1 MGFHV
6 NMEHGQDQGRSTI
19 TGRRRHC
26 SGMVVPGVTTTTT
39 VMMKMIVCLLVCSS
53 RVELC
58 QANTVAGG
66 GGGGGAGHSWEAP
79 GCHLVGHTRVVK
91 IPDCVPF
98 QMTTNACRG
107 FCVSFAIPS
116 PYRTLSYNPSH
127 IITSRA
133 ECCDIIDTHDIPVQV
148 RCVDGVKEIVFKSAK
163 SCACSICRRE

>member
-1 MGFHV
+1 MGRR
-6 NMEHGQDQGRSTI
+6 DSGRAVAQQYRGMARGVTVI
-19 TGRRRHC
+19 TCLMVVCACVGLCDATGRTSLR
-26 SGMVVPGVTTTTT
+26 
-39 VMMKMIVCLLVCSS
+39 
-53 RVELC
+53 
-58 QANTVAGG
+58 
-66 GGGGGAGHSWEAP
+66 GHSWETP

-107 FCVSFAIPS
+107 FCVSYAIPS
-116 PYRTLSYNPSH
+116 PYRTLAYNPNH

-163 SCACSICRRE
+163 NCACSICRRE